1 MTQAELLEDYFGTSS
16 PRRPSMKAIVQDVYG
31 SAAVLEVRDI
41 ERPVPSAGE
50 VLIRVRA
57 AGVDQGVWHLMTGL
71 PYLVRLFGYGLK
83 KPKVPVRG
91 REVAGV
97 VQAVGGG
104 VTRFSAGD
112 EVFGTCEGSFAE
124 YVCAKEGKIAR
135 KPANLSFEEAAAS
148 PISAVTAL
156 QAVRDAGGITVG
168 QKVLI
173 IGAGGGVGSFAVQ
186 LAKAFGAEVTGVCST
201 GKVELVRSLG
211 ADAVIDYTKSD
222 IAGSGVLYDVILDTA
237 GNRPL
242 SVLRRLLAPKGT
254 VVLIGGEAGGKLT
267 GGFERSLGAPLAS
280 LFSGQRFKGLV
291 AKETHLDL
299 EALTVL
305 LEAGSVK
312 PAVDKVFPLPEAPAA
327 ITYLHEGRSRGKVV
341 VTV

>member
-1 MTQAELLEDYFGTSS
+1 
-16 PRRPSMKAIVQDVYG
+16 MKAIVQDVYG
-31 SAAVLEVRDI
+31 SADVLELRDI
-41 ERPVPSAGE
+41 APPTPREGE

-57 AGVDQGVWHLMTGL
+57 AGVEQGVWHLMTGL

-83 KPKVPVRG
+83 RPKIPVRG

-97 VQAVGGG
+97 VEAVGAG

-112 EVFGTCEGSFAE
+112 EVYGTCDGSFAE
-124 YVCAKEGKIAR
+124 YVCAKEGKVAR
-135 KPANLSFEEAAAS
+135 KPANLSFEEAAAA

-156 QAVRDAGGITVG
+156 QAVRDAGEVTVG

-186 LAKAFGAEVTGVCST
+186 LAKAFGAEVTGVCSP

-242 SVLRRLLAPKGT
+242 SVLRRALAPKGT
-254 VVLIGGEAGGKLT
+254 LVIVGGEGGGKLT
-267 GGFERSLGAPLAS
+267 GGFERSLGAPFAS
-280 LFSGQRFKGLV
+280 LFSGQKFKGLV
-291 AKETHLDL
+291 AKETYLDL
-299 EALTVL
+299 EALTSL
-305 LEAGSVK
+305 IEAGSVK
-312 PAVDKVFPLPEAPAA
+312 PALDKVFPLVEAPAA
-327 ITYLHEGRSRGKVV
+327 IRYLHEGRSRGKVV
-341 VTV
+341 VTI